1 MDNQALTHRV
11 DEAHT
16 KIDGLTGRVGNL
28 ETGQAVL
35 GTKLAGI
42 QRTLDKIE
50 SHIGW
55 LLKTFIGAIILA
67 FAAYLIKGGLY
78 GN

>member
-1 MDNQALTHRV
+1 MDNQALTNRV

-16 KIDGLTGRVGNL
+16 KIDGLTGRVSNL

-35 GTKLAGI
+35 GTKLDAI
-42 QRTLDKIE
+42 KDTLNKIE

-55 LLKTFIGAIILA
+55 LLKTFLGAVILA